1 MYLVYIIDNLMA
13 ICVERNP
20 KEIVRQVA
28 AAKELDSAKVGEV
41 FKPESPLIS
50 NCRRGLRCLL
60 AGRLGTQRCRPALR
74 TGKLSLA
81 WTTCR
86 WTRRGAATRASP
98 STVSKW
104 VLFRDPGPYRDL
116 FGILGP

>member
-1 MYLVYIIDNLMA
+1 MYLVYIIYNLMA
-13 ICVERNP
+13 RCVARNP

-50 NCRRGLRCLL
+50 NCRRGLSCLL

-74 TGKLSLA
+74 GGKLSLA

-86 WTRRGAATRASP
+86 WTRRRAATWASP
-98 STVSKW
+98 MLNDTKIFNLPLVC
-104 VLFRDPGPYRDL
+104 
-116 FGILGP
+116 